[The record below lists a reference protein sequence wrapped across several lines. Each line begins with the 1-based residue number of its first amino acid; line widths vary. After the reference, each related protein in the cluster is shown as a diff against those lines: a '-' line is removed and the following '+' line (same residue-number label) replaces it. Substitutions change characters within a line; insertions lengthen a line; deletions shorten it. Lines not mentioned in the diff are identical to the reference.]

1 MEKMMSFICRY
12 KFTLVVAAVTGWLTL
27 APVSED
33 MSLLS
38 PPWESFDKT
47 VHMGLFGLLT
57 MAWLTE
63 FWRGRT
69 ASTGRI
75 VLSAILIALISTAAG
90 GAVELAQTAMGLG
103 RYGDWLDLA
112 ADALGAFAT
121 AAVWLAGR
129 LSANRQN

>member
-1 MEKMMSFICRY
+1 MSFIGRY
-12 KFTLVVAAVTGWLTL
+12 KFTFVVAVLTGWLTL
-27 APVSED
+27 APVSDE

-63 FWRGRT
+63 LWRGRKAT
-69 ASTGRI
+69 ASRL
-75 VLSAILIALISTAAG
+75 VLSAIIIALISTAAG
-90 GAVELAQTAMGLG
+90 GAVEIAQTAMGLG
-103 RYGDWLDLA
+103 RYGDWADLA

-129 LSANRQN
+129 LSANNRD